1 VGPGEAHDRLSWDD
15 PEMAALLAGE
25 RTGGPI
31 ARAIG
36 AAELVVA
43 WTRGE
48 AVREALDSLHP
59 RVLRW
64 DPAPPPEGPHASE
77 WLARALLPLGLDVR
91 PAPPPLAFTEE
102 ELREAR
108 RATVALPPG
117 FLALHPGSGSPSKNW
132 PFSRFVEAARRL
144 ARDAPWLLLLGPAE
158 AEVTAPPE
166 AVVARGWPLRRL
178 AAAVSAAGLF
188 VGNDSGASHLAAAAG
203 APTLALFGPTDPLVW
218 APLGRAVST
227 LRTASGRLEDLATD
241 AVVEAARA
249 LRSRAPERPRG

>member
-1 VGPGEAHDRLSWDD
+1 VGPGEAHDRLSWDG
-15 PEMAALLAGE
+15 PEVAALLAGE

-31 ARAIG
+31 ARAI
-36 AAELVVA
+36 ASADVVVA

-48 AVREALDSLHP
+48 AAREALEGLHP
-59 RVLRW
+59 RVLSC
-64 DPAPPPEGPHASE
+64 DPTPPPEGPHASE

-108 RATVALPPG
+108 TATAALPPG

-132 PFSRFVEAARRL
+132 PFPRFVEAARRL
-144 ARDAPWLLLLGPAE
+144 ARGAPWLLLLGPAE
-158 AEVTAPPE
+158 ADVTPPPD
-166 AVVARGWPLRRL
+166 ALVARGWPLRRL

-188 VGNDSGASHLAAAAG
+188 VGNDSGASHLAAATG
-203 APTLALFGPTDPLVW
+203 APTLALFGPTDPAVW
-218 APLGRAVST
+218 APLGPAVST
-227 LRTASGRLEDLATD
+227 LRTASGRLEDLSTD

-249 LRSRAPERPRG
+249 LRSRAPGRPPG